1 MTPQTVLLVLAAGLL
16 VGVLSSLFGVGGG
29 LLMVPFM
36 VLVINETQHLAEGT
50 SLLVI
55 VPTAIAGVIAH
66 LRNHFVSFRHAL
78 LVAIG
83 GIGGA
88 YLGADIALRIDPVT
102 LTKVFGVFLAV
113 IGIRTTYEGVK
124 SLRA

>member
-1 MTPQTVLLVLAAGLL
+1 MTAQTVLLVLAAGLL

-36 VLVINETQHLAEGT
+36 VLVINESQHLAEGT

-55 VPTAIAGVIAH
+55 VPTAVVGVIAH

-88 YLGADIALRIDPVT
+88 YLGADIALRIDPET

-113 IGIRTTYEGVK
+113 MGIRTTYEGVK

>member
-1 MTPQTVLLVLAAGLL
+1 MTAQTVLLVLAAGLL

-29 LLMVPFM
+29 LLMVHFM
-36 VLVINETQHLAEGT
+36 VMVINETQHLAEGT

-55 VPTAIAGVIAH
+55 VPTAIVGVIAH

-102 LTKVFGVFLAV
+102 LTKVFGVFLAA
-113 IGIRTTYEGVK
+113 IGIRTAYEGVK

>member
-1 MTPQTVLLVLAAGLL
+1 VTAQTVLLVLAAGLL

-55 VPTAIAGVIAH
+55 VPTAIVGVIAH